1 MIMNNTQTKSDTA
14 PVTGDGQSQI
24 IKVLIVD
31 DHKVVREGLRRMLD
45 KETGIKVVG
54 EASDGQEA
62 IDQSMALSPDV
73 VTMDLKM
80 PGMDGIAATSQL
92 KKLNPDIAVVVFT
105 LYADDLVRQ
114 AIEGGASGYILK
126 TSETSE
132 ITSAIRD
139 AHNGLC
145 PITPSLTRDLVLEF
159 AKLSRGGRSSTLTK
173 RQIQILGLIADGI
186 TSKEISERLYIS
198 TSTVK
203 REIRQ
208 ILVRLN
214 VADRAQAVS
223 EALKQKLI

>member
-1 MIMNNTQTKSDTA
+1 MTTTEIA
-14 PVTGDGQSQI
+14 PPIKHGIPGEGT

-45 KETGIKVVG
+45 NEAGIKVVG
-54 EASDGQEA
+54 EAGDGEEA
-62 IDQSMALSPDV
+62 IKQSLALNPDV

-80 PGMDGIAATSQL
+80 PGMDGIAATSEL
-92 KKLNPDIAVVVFT
+92 KKIKPDVAVIIFT

-126 TSETSE
+126 TSDTSD
-132 ITSAIRD
+132 ITGAIRD

-159 AKLSRGGRSSTLTK
+159 ARLSRGGRSTTLTK
-173 RQIQILGLIADGI
+173 RQTEILGFIADGI
-186 TSKEISERLYIS
+186 TSKEISERLFIS

-208 ILVRLN
+208 ILVRLK

>member
-1 MIMNNTQTKSDTA
+1 MMST
-14 PVTGDGQSQI
+14 SQI
-24 IKVLIVD
+24 AHAILSSAEPKTIKVLIVD
-31 DHKVVREGLRRMLD
+31 DHKVVREGLRRILD
-45 KETGIKVVG
+45 MESGIEVVG
-54 EASDGQEA
+54 EAGDGHEA
-62 IDQSMALSPDV
+62 IKQSLALNPDV

-80 PGMDGIAATSQL
+80 PGMDGIAATSEL
-92 KKLNPDIAVVVFT
+92 KKIRPGVAVIIFT
-105 LYADDLVRQ
+105 LYADDLVKQ

-126 TSETSE
+126 TSETAE
-132 ITSAIRD
+132 ITSAIRE

-159 AKLSRGGRSSTLTK
+159 ARLSRGGRSSTLTK
-173 RQIQILGLIADGI
+173 RQTEILGLIADGI
-186 TSKEISERLYIS
+186 TSKEISERLFIS

>member
-1 MIMNNTQTKSDTA
+1 MNITKKPSDTA
-14 PVTGDGQSQI
+14 SFTSNGQPPM

-45 KETGIKVVG
+45 MESGIKVVG
-54 EASDGQEA
+54 EAADGNEA
-62 IDQSMALSPDV
+62 ITQSMALSPDV

-80 PGMDGIAATSQL
+80 PGMDGIAATGQI

-105 LYADDLVRQ
+105 LYSDDLVRQ

-126 TSETSE
+126 TSDTLE

-139 AHNGLC
+139 AYNGFC

-173 RQIQILGLIADGI
+173 RQIQILGAIADGV

>member
-1 MIMNNTQTKSDTA
+1 MNTTQLERTDVSNGPDTR
-14 PVTGDGQSQI
+14 T

-45 KETGIKVVG
+45 SEAGIKVIG
-54 EASDGQEA
+54 EAGDGQEA
-62 IDQSMALSPDV
+62 IKQSIELNPDV

-80 PGMDGIAATSQL
+80 PGMDGIAATSEL
-92 KKLNPDIAVVVFT
+92 KKIKPDVAVVIFT

-126 TSETSE
+126 TSDTSE

-159 AKLSRGGRSSTLTK
+159 ARLSRGGRSSTLTK
-173 RQIQILGLIADGI
+173 RQTEILGLIADGI

>member
-1 MIMNNTQTKSDTA
+1 MNSAQTASEITSI
-14 PVTGDGQSQI
+14 TNSGQPQV

-45 KETGIKVVG
+45 METGIKVVG
-54 EASDGQEA
+54 EASDGKEA
-62 IDQSMALSPDV
+62 ITQSMALSPDV

-92 KKLNPDIAVVVFT
+92 KKMNPDIAVVIFT

-114 AIEGGASGYILK
+114 AIEGGACGYILK

-132 ITSAIRD
+132 ICGAIRD

-173 RQIQILGLIADGI
+173 RQIEILGFIADGV
-186 TSKEISERLYIS
+186 TSKEISERLYIR

-208 ILVRLN
+208 ILVRLH
-214 VADRAQAVS
+214 VADRAQAV
-223 EALKQKLI
+223 